1 MVARPIEDG
10 EEPAVVDLLARVFQ
24 DDPNIQFLVADRGST
39 LERPRG
45 LYEAMI
51 RLGRRDGRVDV
62 LPDLTGVGIWLRP
75 GRTDVNLGQ
84 MLASGLLWNTV
95 RMGIASMRRFNT
107 MYSAVSPMNK
117 RVVSEPH
124 WVLVFLGI
132 DPDMQGQGLGGTL
145 IRPVLEIADGE
156 GRNCFL
162 ESANERNLSFYRRH
176 GFEVKEEV
184 QVPNGPRIW
193 GMLRLPS
200 Q

>member
-1 MVARPIEDG
+1 
-10 EEPAVVDLLARVFQ
+10 
-24 DDPNIQFLVADRGST
+24 
-39 LERPRG
+39 
-45 LYEAMI
+45 MI

-75 GRTDVNLGQ
+75 GRTDVNLRQ

-95 RMGIASMRRFNT
+95 RMGLASIRRFNT

-145 IRPVLEIADGE
+145 IRPVLEIADRD

-193 GMLRLPS
+193 GMLRRPS
-200 Q
+200 E